1 MTSMI
6 ASSRHWSYQRNLKA
20 SETIWCQDWPSWSCF
35 TWSTFPPFARSI
47 FPFRTTSFVCYR
59 DPSSLSRL
67 QHILANMFAVGKS
80 LLFAAVALY
89 AASNARPLEQRQN
102 VRMPG
107 KAVDERWADA
117 RARARSFVSQLTVE
131 EKVRRVALL
140 EIKIAKS
147 ET

>member
-1 MTSMI
+1 
-6 ASSRHWSYQRNLKA
+6 
-20 SETIWCQDWPSWSCF
+20 
-35 TWSTFPPFARSI
+35 
-47 FPFRTTSFVCYR
+47 
-59 DPSSLSRL
+59 
-67 QHILANMFAVGKS
+67 MFAVGKS